1 MFRVAQALIR
11 SQQTPADHPRPRA
24 SSSSHQVNEFKLLPQ
39 DLKATHQSKY
49 ATTQP
54 QAAGATNRASDHQ
67 QASQRSSMKRV
78 KSKTFKKER
87 EPLLMMSGQDED
99 DEDYDEIAQLFKQNI
114 SMKEIDA
121 YLSSNKMMFN
131 HNANLYDPTDQLLM
145 GSDTDEEEEE
155 QVVKD
160 FASPSAIA
168 PSEVIQEEDGN

>member
-1 MFRVAQALIR
+1 
-11 SQQTPADHPRPRA
+11 
-24 SSSSHQVNEFKLLPQ
+24 
-39 DLKATHQSKY
+39 
-49 ATTQP
+49 
-54 QAAGATNRASDHQ
+54 
-67 QASQRSSMKRV
+67 MKRV